1 MQLYV
6 DYPNA
11 LRMVDPVMGDNGK
24 IYSTYT
30 PELCDAIKR
39 LVPVA
44 DILKPNITEA
54 CYLLGQDYCMPNKAA
69 AIEMLKKFQE
79 IGAKNVVLTGVID
92 GELIYNF
99 AIDGSGQTS
108 INKYKLLPYQL
119 HGSGDVFASVLL
131 ARFMQGKS
139 LHEACEFAASFTAK
153 AIQLSTSQP
162 GFKERGISFE
172 PLLGMI

>member
-30 PELCDAIKR
+30 PELCDAMKR

-54 CYLLGQDYCMPNKAA
+54 CYLLGLDYSMPNESR
-69 AIEMLKKFQE
+69 AIDMLKQFQE
-79 IGAKNVVLTGVID
+79 LGAKNVVLTGVID
-92 GELIYNF
+92 GDFICNF
-99 AIDGSGQTS
+99 AIDEAGETS
-108 INKYKLLPYQL
+108 INKNALLPYQL

-139 LHEACEFAASFTAK
+139 LHEACEFAAGFTAK
-153 AIQLSTSQP
+153 ATQLSTSQP